1 MSDEPN
7 TAKGEAAVSSLSKRG
22 ARRVI
27 QRAVVLLGRDKAF
40 RQKVRTVQMNSR
52 WSVEDWD
59 LEWTVI
65 VAQGRMEFHRGR
77 TGRAHTHLRWKT
89 GEDFLKQVELGR
101 TPGDG
106 FELECP
112 AAEKA
117 LVESLLARF
126 CATLKSVLAD
136 PVDDDGVRLA

>member
-1 MSDEPN
+1 MSEEPN
-7 TAKGEAAVSSLSKRG
+7 TPNGEVAVPSLSKRG

-40 RQKVRTVQMNSR
+40 RQKVRTVQLNSR
-52 WSVEDWD
+52 WNVEDWD

-65 VAQGRMEFHRGR
+65 VTQGRMEFHRGE
-77 TGRAHTHLRWKT
+77 TGRAQTHLRWKT
-89 GEDFLKQVELGR
+89 GEDFLKHVESGR
-101 TPGDG
+101 APGDG
-106 FELECP
+106 FEHECP

-136 PVDDDGVRLA
+136 PADDDGVRLA